1 MRYLVILLT
10 ILMASPAVYGTET
23 TVTLDRCVVLNA
35 ENDATVESKIPMH
48 FALPNEVVGKELI
61 YAELHIAV
69 AIGGQESSSLFEL
82 KLFAALS
89 DWSEAEIDFDTAGDI
104 ADTISAGSFTVSL
117 ADSNDFH
124 IDITPF
130 VRELVAEERSN
141 YGLIAIGD
149 LLGES
154 NLQLPEALG
163 QSIKNSARVKIVYK

>member
-10 ILMASPAVYGTET
+10 IVMVSPAVYGTET
-23 TVTLDRCVVLNA
+23 TATLDRCVVLNA
-35 ENDATVESKIPMH
+35 ENDATAESKIPIH
-48 FALPNEVVGKELI
+48 FAVPNEVVGKELI
-61 YAELHIAV
+61 YAELHIPV
-69 AIGGQESSSLFEL
+69 AISNQEGSSLFEL
-82 KLFAALS
+82 KLYPALS
-89 DWSEAEIDFDTAGDI
+89 DWSEAEIDFDTAGDV

-130 VRELVAEERSN
+130 VREVVAEERSN
-141 YGLIAIGD
+141 YGLIAVGD

-163 QSIKNSARVKIVYK
+163 RSIKNLATVRIVYK

>member
-1 MRYLVILLT
+1 M
-10 ILMASPAVYGTET
+10 MASPAVYGTET
-23 TVTLDRCVVLNA
+23 TATLDRCVVLNA
-35 ENDATVESKIPMH
+35 ENDTTVESKIPLH

-61 YAELHIAV
+61 YAELHMPVSIEN
-69 AIGGQESSSLFEL
+69 QESSSLFEL
-82 KLFAALS
+82 RLYPALS

-104 ADTISAGSFTVSL
+104 ADSICVGSFTVSL

-124 IDITPF
+124 IDITHF
-130 VRELVAEERSN
+130 VREVVAEERSN
-141 YGLIAIGD
+141 HGLIGVGD